1 MDVLL
6 CSEFAMRALRKAWPL
21 LVLLAEVL
29 AFFRHILLYGH
40 YAIPW
45 DFRYYHLSQA
55 WFIAQ
60 SFARGELPLWDP
72 YTYCGM
78 PFYANLTA
86 QLFYPPALAAILL
99 SNWTGGEHL
108 LYWLELQ
115 MAAHVFLAGA
125 FTYWLLRRLKL
136 GQAAAVVGATVYQ
149 LGAYTASQAEHLGA
163 MDAAAWLPLAWLCVI
178 SLGERFRWRW
188 LAGLASA
195 LAMSVLAGFPA
206 TTAVVFIS
214 CFLLAAILTLLR
226 RASPLLLVHTAI
238 AEAWAVLLAAIQ
250 VFPTLQLSRLSV
262 AQYRSHYLK
271 TGGGM
276 PLQALVSLVLPNH
289 YGIFQFD
296 GASWNYPWQ
305 VTFLY
310 TYCGIPALVF
320 AILAIVYRRNRYTAS
335 IAMLTLCAAL
345 WMLGDS
351 TPLGKAVFVLLP
363 DAMKGSLYAE
373 FALCA
378 FSLGMAVLAGLGAGQ
393 VLHGRQLWVQA
404 AVVVIV
410 ASDLIAVSSGRPF
423 NTVDEQVDPGIGY
436 GHYASV
442 PLIPAEIR
450 RLTNQ
455 NVPPWRVDVMEGYAD
470 MATHGPLFEYPSAN
484 GNDPF
489 ALVRLMQVRL
499 SFCQGVLWGRYYEI
513 ADPDSPV
520 LKLMNVRYVIASHV
534 LAKPGALHQML
545 ELPGTHIYEN
555 PGVLPRFF
563 LVNRVRR
570 AANMDQALAMLR
582 SRGFDARTEAIVE
595 GPLPDGVPSG
605 TGSVMAPGVSVRVLA
620 YGARQF
626 ALETDAAAAAFLVTS
641 ETAYPGW
648 HAWLD
653 GQERAPLM
661 TDVAFRG
668 LPVPAGKHVVKMR
681 FDPEILWRS
690 AWVTLAACVALV
702 LAVWF
707 GDNRQAQA
715 PWTSKTN

>member
-1 MDVLL
+1 VLL
-6 CSEFAMRALRKAWPL
+6 S
-21 LVLLAEVL
+21 EVL
-29 AFFRHILLYGH
+29 AFFRHILFYGH

-45 DFRYYHLSQA
+45 DFRAYHFSQA
-55 WFIAQ
+55 WFVAR

-99 SNWTGGEHL
+99 SNWTGGAHL

-115 MAAHVFLAGA
+115 MAAHVLLGGV
-125 FTYWLLRRLKL
+125 FTYWLLRRLNL
-136 GQAAAVVGATVYQ
+136 GRGPAVVGATIYQ

-163 MDAAAWLPLAWLCVI
+163 IDAAAWLPLAWLCVI

-188 LAGLASA
+188 VAGLAGA
-195 LAMSVLAGFPA
+195 LAMSLLAGFPA
-206 TTAVVFIS
+206 ATAVVFIS
-214 CFLLAAILTLLR
+214 SFLLAAILMLLR
-226 RASPLLLVHTAI
+226 RASPFVLAGMAI
-238 AEAWAVLLAAIQ
+238 AAVWAVLLAAVQ

-262 AQYRSHYLK
+262 AQYRSQFLK

-289 YGIFQFD
+289 YGIFQFN
-296 GASWNYPWQ
+296 GGTWKHPWE

-320 AILAIVYRRNRYTAS
+320 AVLALTSRRHRYA
-335 IAMLTLCAAL
+335 AVFAWLTLCAAL

-351 TPLGKAVFVLLP
+351 TPVGKTVFALLP
-363 DAMKGSLYAE
+363 DAAKVSLYAE

-378 FSLGMAVLAGLGAGQ
+378 FSLGMASLAGLGAERI
-393 VLHGRQLWVQA
+393 LRGRPRWVQA
-404 AVVVIV
+404 AVITIV
-410 ASDLIAVSSGRPF
+410 AADLIGFSSGRPF
-423 NTVDEQVDPGIGY
+423 NTVDERLDPGIAY
-436 GHYASV
+436 DHYAGV
-442 PLIPAEIR
+442 PQLPAEIR

-455 NVPPWRVDVMEGYAD
+455 NVPPWRIDAMEGYAD
-470 MATHGPLFEYPSAN
+470 MVTHGPLFEYPSAN

-489 ALVRLMQVRL
+489 ALVRLMQTRL
-499 SFCQGVLWGRYYEI
+499 SFCRGTLWGRYYEI

-520 LKLMNVRYVIASHV
+520 LKLMSVRYVMASHR
-534 LAKPGALHQML
+534 LAKPGGLHQVL
-545 ELPGTHIYEN
+545 ELPGTYIYEN

-563 LVNRVRR
+563 LAARVRR
-570 AANMDQALAMLR
+570 AANMDEALAMLR
-582 SRGFDARTEAIVE
+582 SGGFDARAEAIVE
-595 GPLPDGVPSG
+595 GALPDGR
-605 TGSVMAPGVSVRVLA
+605 GSVTAPPGSATTPAGSVRVLE

-626 ALETDAAAAAFLVTS
+626 ALETDAAAPAFLVTS

-653 GQERAPLM
+653 GQERAPLL

-690 AWVTLAACVALV
+690 MWVTLAASVALA

-707 GDNRQAQA
+707 GR
-715 PWTSKTN
+715 

>member
-1 MDVLL
+1 
-6 CSEFAMRALRKAWPL
+6 MRATRRTWPL

-29 AFFRHILLYGH
+29 AFFRHILFYGH

-45 DFRYYHLSQA
+45 DFRNYHLSQA

-99 SNWTGGEHL
+99 SNWTGGDHL

-125 FTYWLLRRLKL
+125 FTYWLLRRLSL
-136 GQAAAVVGATVYQ
+136 GRASALVGATVYQ

-163 MDAAAWLPLAWLCVI
+163 IDAAAWLPLAWLCVI
-178 SLGERFRWRW
+178 ALGGAGGSACQRPWRW
-188 LAGLASA
+188 LAGLACA
-195 LAMSVLAGFPA
+195 LAMSILAGFPA

-214 CFLLAAILTLLR
+214 CFLLAAILALVR
-226 RASPLLLVHTAI
+226 RASPLLVVRTAI
-238 AEAWAVLLAAIQ
+238 AAVWAVLLAAIQ

-262 AQYRSHYLK
+262 AQYRSRYLK

-276 PLQALVSLVLPNH
+276 PLQSLVSLALPNH

-296 GASWNYPWQ
+296 GGTWKHPWQ

-320 AILAIVYRRNRYTAS
+320 VVLAVVYRRSRYA
-335 IAMLTLCAAL
+335 AGFALLTLCAAI
-345 WMLGDS
+345 WMLGDA
-351 TPLGKAVFVLLP
+351 TPVGKTIFMSLP
-363 DAMKGSLYAE
+363 DALKGSLYAE

-378 FSLGMAVLAGLGAGQ
+378 FSLGMAALAGLGADRI
-393 VLHGRQLWVQA
+393 LKGRQSWVQA
-404 AVVVIV
+404 LVVVIV
-410 ASDLIAVSSGRPF
+410 AADLIAAGSGRPF
-423 NTVDEQVDPGIGY
+423 NTVDEEREPGIGY
-436 GHYASV
+436 AQYAGF
-442 PLIPAEIR
+442 PQIPAEIR
-450 RLTNQ
+450 RLTNR
-455 NVPPWRVDVMEGYAD
+455 NVPPWRVDAMEGYPD
-470 MATHGPLFEYPSAN
+470 MVTHGPLFEFPAAT

-489 ALVRLMQVRL
+489 APVRLMQVRL

-520 LKLMNVRYVIASHV
+520 LKLMNVRYVLAAHT
-534 LAKPGALHQML
+534 LAKPGAMQQVL
-545 ELPGTHIYEN
+545 ELPGTHVYEN

-563 LVNRVRR
+563 LVGRVRR
-570 AANMDQALAMLR
+570 AANMEEALGMLR
-582 SRGFDARTEAIVE
+582 ARDFDVGGEAVVE
-595 GPLPDGVPSG
+595 GPLPDGR
-605 TGSVMAPGVSVRVLA
+605 GSVAMPAGSVRVLE
-620 YGARQF
+620 YGAQQF
-626 ALETDAAAAAFLVTS
+626 ALETDAAAPAFLVTS

-653 GQERAPLM
+653 GQERAPVM
-661 TDVAFRG
+661 TDAAFRG

-690 AWVTLAACVALV
+690 AWVTLAASVALV

-707 GDNRQAQA
+707 GDNRQART